1 MQVIKRD
8 ASLEDFNKQKI
19 VIAIISAMEEGNGIK
34 EDIAQKIADEIEEKY
49 SKSSDF
55 GTFKNRDFG
64 VNPKMNPRTI

>member
-34 EDIAQKIADEIEEKY
+34 EDIAQKLQMK
-49 SKSSDF
+49 
-55 GTFKNRDFG
+55 
-64 VNPKMNPRTI
+64 